1 MYHQP
6 GVSITVTGAV
16 PPVGPCGE
24 RLAAN
29 VTGNPEFYD
38 RGIRL
43 FPNPAGDRFDVKIH
57 AAYALKEVRLS
68 VTDMNGRV
76 IYSAT
81 VDLRAGE
88 NTYPINSA
96 AFSNGTYMVSL
107 HRGLYRK
114 NAKVVIMK

>member
-1 MYHQP
+1 MA
-6 GVSITVTGAV
+6 AV
-16 PPVGPCGE
+16 DF
-24 RLAAN
+24 
-29 VTGNPEFYD
+29 TGNTEPEESTVK
-38 RGIRL
+38 L
-43 FPNPAGDRFDVKIH
+43 SPNPAGDRFDVKIH

-114 NAKVVIMK
+114 NAKVIIMK